1 MWLGKLS
8 AKAEGACDP
17 EKAQGLDLNPAG
29 FPEEEAG
36 PMGKTKGGV
45 DLLADGKCLTG
56 GSDQAGNIL
65 PPSPSTPFLPLSGP
79 CPFPSGPGGRCGR

>member
-1 MWLGKLS
+1 MGSAGPTSKGRVMWLGKLS

-17 EKAQGLDLNPAG
+17 EKAHGLDLNPAG

-45 DLLADGKCLTG
+45 DLLADGK
-56 GSDQAGNIL
+56 
-65 PPSPSTPFLPLSGP
+65 
-79 CPFPSGPGGRCGR
+79 

>member
-17 EKAQGLDLNPAG
+17 EKAHGLDLNPAG

-45 DLLADGKCLTG
+45 DLLADGK
-56 GSDQAGNIL
+56 
-65 PPSPSTPFLPLSGP
+65 
-79 CPFPSGPGGRCGR
+79 